1 MIEKYFYKNIA
12 IKSKLVKIFS
22 KDLVTMDTV
31 DCGIHKIMLVSS
43 FAKTLPKMVE
53 HKAKK
58 RGQNEKIKN
67 LNFLVIFSLF
77 CGKIQVSVV
86 VNIYDI
92 SICSS
97 KYDVVVQTKRLA
109 SFSFYHMLE

>member
-58 RGQNEKIKN
+58 RVKMKKLKI
-67 LNFLVIFSLF
+67 
-77 CGKIQVSVV
+77 
-86 VNIYDI
+86 
-92 SICSS
+92 
-97 KYDVVVQTKRLA
+97 
-109 SFSFYHMLE
+109 